1 MGEFVDM
8 SRLRGAVSVVGAGIA
23 KELQVGGFW

>member
-8 SRLRGAVSVVGAGIA
+8 SRLRGAVSVVGAGVA
-23 KELQVGGFW
+23 KEVRVGGL